1 MKTIHLHGV
10 LKEKFGGPYTLDVKD
25 PAEAVRA
32 LGSQLPGFL
41 EVVREGSWQVVR
53 GDLKEGSSLTEDE
66 LTFSLGKQAEVHIMP
81 AIEGSGEGQGK
92 MIFGAVMIA
101 VSWWNPLSWA
111 TTTAL
116 LTGAIG
122 SGIMTAGAS
131 MMMSPTPE
139 TGSYENESSKETPS
153 YLFEGP
159 VNTAKQGVGV
169 PLLYGEVVT
178 GSVVVSQGI
187 TAEDIAMD
195 YDSEDEQNQ
204 STILEGK

>member
-1 MKTIHLHGV
+1 MKTIHLHGA
-10 LKEKFGGPYTLDVKD
+10 LEEEFGGPYEMDVKD

-32 LGSQLPGFL
+32 LSSQLPGFSDRI
-41 EVVREGSWQVVR
+41 REGRWQVIR
-53 GDLKEGSSLTEDE
+53 GDLDTGDVLSEDD
-66 LTFSLGKQAEVHIMP
+66 LGFSLGKQEEVHILP
-81 AIEGSGEGQGK
+81 AIDGSGEGQGK
-92 MIFGAVMIA
+92 FILGIAMIA
-101 VSWWNPLSWA
+101 VAWWNPLGWQA
-111 TTTAL
+111 TTVM
-116 LTGAIG
+116 LTGAVGAGTAAAG
-122 SGIMTAGAS
+122 SA

-178 GSVVVSQGI
+178 GSVVVSQGT

-195 YDSEDEQNQ
+195 YDSEEEQNQ